1 MVFPPLIIL
10 AVFLWGI
17 AANQLPLGIDDL
29 QFENHENVPGFHI
42 DFDALRLVQFSPE
55 EDAVWITER
64 EKLRARAA
72 GQTFFDITNHPHLG
86 SFSPKERFSYPDT
99 AKAIDVVHAI
109 LPVLSTTYF
118 AENLAYFSSFRTRYY
133 NSDTGKASSEWLLQK
148 IQNYTNELASEEQ
161 RAIITVKPF
170 THSWL
175 QTSIIIRF
183 APLGV
188 QDTDP
193 TTIIGAHC
201 DSLNLANPFD
211 PAPGAD
217 DDGSG
222 TVTILEAYRAL
233 LVANYV
239 PLSPLEF
246 HFYAAEEGGL
256 LGSQDIVA
264 VYEVAGKRVKAMQ
277 QYDMTA
283 WVKTGT
289 TEAISVMT
297 NDIDRDLTEF
307 QKKLVETYLDI
318 PWVESAYPGHGA
330 SDHNTWSKA
339 GYRACH
345 CTEGK
350 WSDMNRGNVHR
361 TTDRIDISAEF
372 SFDHMLQFSKLAVAF
387 SVELSSY

>member
-1 MVFPPLIIL
+1 MAFPPLIIL
-10 AVFLWGI
+10 AIFLWGI
-17 AANQLPLGIDDL
+17 AANQLPLGTDDQL
-29 QFENHENVPGFHI
+29 ENHENVPRFHI

-72 GQTFFDITNHPHLG
+72 GQTFFDITSHPHLG

-99 AKAIDVVHAI
+99 AKATDVVHAI
-109 LPVLSTTYF
+109 LPVLSATYL

-148 IQNYTNELASEEQ
+148 IQNYTNEFASEEQ
-161 RAIITVKPF
+161 RAMITVKPF

-193 TTIIGAHC
+193 TTVIGAHC

-264 VYEVAGKRVKAMQ
+264 AYEVAGKRVKAMQ

-297 NDIDRDLTEF
+297 NDVDRDLTEF
-307 QKKLVETYLDI
+307 QKTLVKTYLDI
-318 PWVESAYPGHGA
+318 PWVESAYPGYGS

-339 GYRACH
+339 GYQACH

-361 TTDRIDISAEF
+361 ATDRIDISAEF

>member
-1 MVFPPLIIL
+1 MAFPPLIIL
-10 AVFLWGI
+10 AVFFWSI
-17 AANQLPLGIDDL
+17 AANQLPLGSDDL
-29 QFENHENVPGFHI
+29 HFENHKNVPGFHI
-42 DFDALRLVQFSPE
+42 DFEALRLVQFSPE
-55 EDAVWITER
+55 EDPVWITER

-72 GQTFFDITNHPHLG
+72 GLTFFDITSHPYLG

-99 AKAIDVVHAI
+99 AQAIDVVHAV
-109 LPVLSTTYF
+109 LPFLSTTYL
-118 AENLAYFSSFRTRYY
+118 AENLAHFSSFRTRYY
-133 NSDTGKASSEWLLQK
+133 NSDIGKASSEWLLRK

-175 QTSIIIRF
+175 QNSIIIRF

-193 TTIIGAHC
+193 TTVIGAHC

-233 LVANYV
+233 LVTNYI
-239 PLSPLEF
+239 PSSPLEF
-246 HFYAAEEGGL
+246 HFYAVEEGGL
-256 LGSQDIVA
+256 LGSQDI
-264 VYEVAGKRVKAMQ
+264 AMQ

-283 WVKTGT
+283 WVKAGT

-297 NDIDRDLTEF
+297 NDVDRNLTEF
-307 QKKLVETYLDI
+307 QKTLVETYLDI
-318 PWVESAYPGHGA
+318 PWVESAYPGYGA

-339 GYRACH
+339 GYQACH

-361 TTDRIDISAEF
+361 ATDRIDISAEF

>member
-1 MVFPPLIIL
+1 MAFPSLTVLGI
-10 AVFLWGI
+10 FLVSV
-17 AANQLPLGIDDL
+17 AANQVPLGPDL
-29 QFENHENVPGFHI
+29 QFDNHENITGFRV
-42 DFDALRLVQFSPE
+42 DLDALRLVQFAPQE
-55 EDAVWITER
+55 APVWITER
-64 EKLRARAA
+64 EKLRARAT

-99 AKAIDVVHAI
+99 AKAVDVVRTI
-109 LPVLSTTYF
+109 VPVLSTTYL
-118 AENLAYFSSFRTRYY
+118 AETLAYFSSFRTRYY

-161 RAIITVKPF
+161 RAMITVKPF

-175 QTSIIIRF
+175 QTSVIIRF
-183 APLGV
+183 ASLGV

-201 DSLNLANPFD
+201 DSLNLANPFG

-233 LVANYV
+233 LVANYI
-239 PLSPLEF
+239 PASPLEF

-264 VYEVAGKRVKAMQ
+264 VYEKASQRVKAMQ

-289 TEAISVMT
+289 TEAVSVMT
-297 NDIDRDLTEF
+297 NNIDRDLTEF
-307 QKKLVETYLDI
+307 QKRLIETYLDI
-318 PWVESAYPGHGA
+318 PWVESAYPGYGA
-330 SDHNTWSKA
+330 SDHNTWTKA
-339 GYRACH
+339 GYQACH

-350 WSDMNRGNVHR
+350 WLNMNRGNVHR
-361 TTDRIDISAEF
+361 PTDRIDISPEF

-387 SVELSSY
+387 SVELSNY

>member
-1 MVFPPLIIL
+1 MAFPTLIIL
-10 AVFLWGI
+10 AVFLCGI
-17 AANQLPLGIDDL
+17 VANQLPLGTNDL
-29 QFENHENVPGFHI
+29 QFENYDNVSGFHI
-42 DFDALRLVQFSPE
+42 DFDARRLVQFSPE

-99 AKAIDVVHAI
+99 AEAIDVVHAI
-109 LPVLSTTYF
+109 LPVLSTTY
-118 AENLAYFSSFRTRYY
+118 LAYY

-161 RAIITVKPF
+161 RAMITVKPF

-175 QTSIIIRF
+175 QTSI
-183 APLGV
+183 
-188 QDTDP
+188 DTDP
-193 TTIIGAHC
+193 TTVIGAHC

-264 VYEVAGKRVKAMQ
+264 AYEVAGKRVKAMQ

-283 WVKTGT
+283 WVKAGT
-289 TEAISVMT
+289 SEAISVMT
-297 NDIDRDLTEF
+297 NDIDRDLREF
-307 QKKLVETYLDI
+307 QKRLVEAYLDI
-318 PWVESAYPGHGA
+318 PWVESAYPGYGA

-339 GYRACH
+339 GYQACH

-350 WSDMNRGNVHR
+350 FSDMNRGNVHR
-361 TTDRIDISAEF
+361 ATDRIDISTEF

>member
-1 MVFPPLIIL
+1 YS
-10 AVFLWGI
+10 
-17 AANQLPLGIDDL
+17 
-29 QFENHENVPGFHI
+29 GFHI
-42 DFDALRLVQFSPE
+42 DFDAPRLVQFSAV

-86 SFSPKERFSYPDT
+86 SFSPKERFTYPDT

-109 LPVLSTTYF
+109 LPVLSTTYLE
-118 AENLAYFSSFRTRYY
+118 ENLAYFSSFRTRYY
-133 NSDTGKASSEWLLQK
+133 NSDSGKASSEWLLQK
-148 IQNYTNELASEEQ
+148 IQNYTNDLASEEQ
-161 RAIITVKPF
+161 RAMITVKPF

-175 QTSIIIRF
+175 QNSVIIRF

-193 TTIIGAHC
+193 TTVIGAHC

-233 LVANYV
+233 LVANYI

-264 VYEVAGKRVKAMQ
+264 SYEVAGKRVKAMQ

-289 TEAISVMT
+289 TEAISVVT
-297 NDIDRDLTEF
+297 NDVDRDLTEF
-307 QKKLVETYLDI
+307 QKTLVETYLDI
-318 PWVESAYPGHGA
+318 PWVESAYPGYGA
-330 SDHNTWSKA
+330 SDHKTWSKG
-339 GYRACH
+339 GYQACH

-350 WSDMNRGNVHR
+350 WSDMNRDVHR
-361 TTDRIDISAEF
+361 ATDRIDISAEF
-372 SFDHMLQFSKLAVAF
+372 SFDHMLQFSKLAVAIG
-387 SVELSSY
+387 VELSSY